1 MSNDFE
7 PGDQMDDCDIICP
20 HCGYRYQADTSSG
33 DANETPSDRECD
45 KCGKP
50 FILYASIS
58 ITFYTEAKE
67 AKP

>member
-1 MSNDFE
+1 MSSDFE

-20 HCGYRYQADTSSG
+20 HCGWNRQAEPCDG
-33 DANETPSDRECD
+33 DASEDPSEHECD
-45 KCGKP
+45 ECGKP

-58 ITFYTEAKE
+58 ITYHTKAKE